1 MEFGNIYVKQSYYT
15 ELRIQS
21 VSAHQGLEEEPLVT
35 DEGVSRVL
43 PGGGLVLLYE
53 EVGVPGEAVPLQ
65 QPQRQV
71 GPPPRPR
78 GAAPQ
83 QTQRV
88 EGRHDVHQLGG
99 RLAVLAQVVRVE
111 SIHILKKG
119 NHSISI

>member
-1 MEFGNIYVKQSYYT
+1 M
-15 ELRIQS
+15 
-21 VSAHQGLEEEPLVT
+21 SAHQGLEEEPLVA
-35 DEGVSRVL
+35 DEGVPRVL

-71 GPPPRPR
+71 RPPPRPR

-88 EGRHDVHQLGG
+88 EGRYDVHQLGG

-111 SIHILKKG
+111 SIQILKKKKTV
-119 NHSISI
+119 NISRLL